1 MSEQTLWLPREFFAR
16 DARIVALELLGK
28 TLVLD
33 DERGRR
39 QAVIVETEAY
49 LGPQD
54 QAAHSRRGITP
65 RTRVMFG
72 PAGHAYVYLIYG
84 MHHCVNLVSGVE
96 GDGTAVLLRAAH
108 MPGAPAPSLSG
119 PGRLCRGLDIDRH
132 YNGADVCTPSLHVL
146 DAPALTLEEVRI
158 GPRVGVDY
166 AGQWAHA
173 PLRYAI
179 AGHPDVSAGWGSKA
193 RRPRQQA

>member
-1 MSEQTLWLPREFFAR
+1 MPDSTLWLPRDFFAR
-16 DARIVALELLGK
+16 DARLVALELLGK

-33 DERGRR
+33 DERGLR

-54 QAAHSRRGITP
+54 QAAHSRRGVTP

-72 PAGHAYVYLIYG
+72 QAGHAYVYLIYG
-84 MHHCVNLVSGVE
+84 LHHCLNLVSGVE
-96 GDGTAVLLRAAH
+96 GDGTAVLLRAAS
-108 MPGAPAPSLSG
+108 MSASSAPSLSG

-132 YNGADVCTPSLHVL
+132 YNGADACTPTLHL
-146 DAPALTLEEVRI
+146 LNAPALPLEQVRI
-158 GPRVGVDY
+158 GPRVGVGY
-166 AGQWAHA
+166 AGDWANA

-179 AGHPDVSAGWGSKA
+179 AGHPDASAGWGAKA
-193 RRPRQQA
+193 RKPR

>member
-1 MSEQTLWLPREFFAR
+1 MPDSTLWLPRDFFAR
-16 DARIVALELLGK
+16 DARLVALELLGK

-33 DERGRR
+33 DERGLR

-72 PAGHAYVYLIYG
+72 QAGHAYVYLIYG
-84 MHHCVNLVSGVE
+84 MHHCLNLVSGVE
-96 GDGTAVLLRAAH
+96 GDGTAVLLRAAS
-108 MPGAPAPSLSG
+108 MPAPSAASLSG
-119 PGRLCRGLDIDRH
+119 PGRLCRGLDIDRN
-132 YNGADVCTPSLHVL
+132 YNGADACTPTLHLL
-146 DAPALTLEEVRI
+146 DAPALPLEQVRI
-158 GPRVGVDY
+158 GPRVGVGY
-166 AGQWAHA
+166 AGDWANA

-179 AGHPDVSAGWGSKA
+179 AGHPDASAGWGGKA
-193 RRPRQQA
+193 KKPR

>member
-1 MSEQTLWLPREFFAR
+1 MPDSTLWLPRDFFAR
-16 DARIVALELLGK
+16 DARLVALELLGK

-33 DERGRR
+33 DERGLR

-72 PAGHAYVYLIYG
+72 QAGHAYVYLIYG
-84 MHHCVNLVSGVE
+84 MHHCLNLVSGVE
-96 GDGTAVLLRAAH
+96 GDGTAVLLRAAS
-108 MPGAPAPSLSG
+108 MPAPSAPSLSG
-119 PGRLCRGLDIDRH
+119 PGRLCRGLDIDRN
-132 YNGADVCTPSLHVL
+132 YNGVDACTPALHLL
-146 DAPALTLEEVRI
+146 DAPALPLEQVRI

-166 AGQWAHA
+166 AGDWANA

-179 AGHPDVSAGWGSKA
+179 AGHPDASAGWGGKA
-193 RRPRQQA
+193 KKPR

>member
-1 MSEQTLWLPREFFAR
+1 MPDSTLWLPRDFFAR
-16 DARIVALELLGK
+16 DARLVALELLGK

-33 DERGRR
+33 DERGLR

-72 PAGHAYVYLIYG
+72 QAGHAYVYLIYG
-84 MHHCVNLVSGVE
+84 MHHCLNLVSGVE
-96 GDGTAVLLRAAH
+96 GDGTAVLLRAAS
-108 MPGAPAPSLSG
+108 MPAPSVASLSG
-119 PGRLCRGLDIDRH
+119 PGRLCRGLDIDRN
-132 YNGADVCTPSLHVL
+132 YNGADACTPTLHLL
-146 DAPALTLEEVRI
+146 DAPALPLEQVRI
-158 GPRVGVDY
+158 GPRVGVGY
-166 AGQWAHA
+166 AGDWANA

-179 AGHPDVSAGWGSKA
+179 AGHPDASAGWGGKA
-193 RRPRQQA
+193 KKPR